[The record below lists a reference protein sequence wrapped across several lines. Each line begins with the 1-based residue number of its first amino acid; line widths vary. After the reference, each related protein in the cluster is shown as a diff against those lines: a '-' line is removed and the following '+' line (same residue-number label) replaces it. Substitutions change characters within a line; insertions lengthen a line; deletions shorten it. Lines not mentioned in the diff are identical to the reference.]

1 MSDVMEFEAKRAVY
15 ILLYIANIDVFK
27 FKIDSLASLWLL
39 CYSYQHFCSSCFK
52 VYFMISLRFYKYNS
66 KVFNIS
72 MKESKSKTV
81 FLML

>member
-1 MSDVMEFEAKRAVY
+1 MFWSWKLRLKKASWLSNIAEF
-15 ILLYIANIDVFK
+15 I

-72 MKESKSKTV
+72 KKESKSKTA